1 MMRTFLSLLTLLLF
15 AACSRTPEPVRA
27 EFDVGELLSASA
39 DPRFVRA
46 TEPREFVFPD
56 DHGPHPDFQTE
67 WWYFTGTL
75 ADESG
80 GEYGYQLTFF
90 RRALALEAPKLD
102 SNWASSEF
110 CMAHFTLSS
119 AREQRFEARERFE
132 RNALGLAGATSKPW
146 RVWLRDWHVEG
157 ELDGGDVRLV
167 ARDGGLALDLVL
179 RATRPVLLQGERGLS
194 RKGAEPG
201 NASYYYSIPR
211 LDSRGTLAFDGRS
224 VAVSGE
230 SWFDREWSTSALEK
244 GQVGWDWFALRFDDG
259 SDLMLYVMRRDDGSI
274 DTFSSGCFSKPGSA
288 PRRLAPDEFTIVATS
303 NWTSPTSSATYPS
316 TWRLTIPSLALECEL
331 EPLVRNCELGLSVRY
346 WEGAVRANGTHDG
359 TRVSGRG
366 FVELTGY

>member
-1 MMRTFLSLLTLLLF
+1 MRTLLLWLVLLF
-15 AACSRTPEPVRA
+15 AFACSRTPEPLRA

-39 DPRFVRA
+39 DSRFERA
-46 TEPREFVFPD
+46 AQPREFVFPR

-90 RRALALEAPKLD
+90 RRALAPEVPKLD

-119 AREQRFEARERFE
+119 SREGRFEARERFE
-132 RNALGLAGATSKPW
+132 RNALGIAGATSEPW
-146 RVWLRDWHVEG
+146 RVWLRDWRVEG
-157 ELDGGDVRLV
+157 DLDGGDVRLV
-167 ARDGGLALDLVL
+167 ARDGELALDLVL
-179 RATRPVLLQGERGLS
+179 RATRGIVLQGDRGLS

-224 VAVSGE
+224 VAVRGE
-230 SWFDREWSTSALEK
+230 SWFDREWSTSALEQ

-259 SDLMLYVMRRDDGSI
+259 TELMLYVMRRDDGSL
-274 DTFSSGCFSKPGSA
+274 DAYSSGTFSGPGAA
-288 PRRLAPDEFTIVATS
+288 PRRLARDEFTVRPTS
-303 NWTSPTSSATYPS
+303 SWTSARSSATYPS
-316 TWRLTIPSLALECEL
+316 AWRIDVPSLALSLDL
-331 EPLVRNCELGLSVRY
+331 EPLVRDCELNVSVRY
-346 WEGAVRANGTHDG
+346 WEGAVRASG
-359 TRVSGRG
+359 TRDGATIAGRG
-366 FVELTGY
+366 FAELTGY